1 MSRNRQP
8 YWLPSQSNKL
18 YWLKSLTSLV
28 RVCVFVA
35 GRRASPCASVC
46 VIICKC
52 MCDCG
57 ARERRAAVT
66 LDVEAPVEYDWEG
79 RIVVVVHPDAFT
91 ALFPA
96 AASASGSVGGDD
108 GETGMVWG

>member
-1 MSRNRQP
+1 M
-8 YWLPSQSNKL
+8 
-18 YWLKSLTSLV
+18 
-28 RVCVFVA
+28 RVCC
-35 GRRASPCASVC
+35 RAPYQPLVW
-46 VIICKC
+46 VMICKC

-79 RIVVVVHPDAFT
+79 RIVVVLHPDAFT

-108 GETGMVWG
+108 DETGMVWT